1 MFVLMNKNVLVFTPT
16 YDELGN
22 IEFWLEL
29 VISQGDLDILVVD
42 DSSRDGTTELLR
54 VKARQV
60 PRLKLIVREGKT
72 GVGSAHQDALK
83 FAVEKGYDLLITLD
97 ADLSHDPRDIN
108 RFINVSE
115 GANYIVGTRSNGG
128 RNELTGIR
136 WMLSKG
142 ANLMCRLMIPTG
154 LTEYTT
160 SYRCY
165 DRKAMLFM
173 ASNPPKGD
181 GYSYFIE
188 ATDMLYRSGLKLAE
202 IPIVFRDRLN
212 GNSKIPNLQAFKS
225 CKVILKLTF
234 KRVTR
239 KRSRNYQYKL

>member
-1 MFVLMNKNVLVFTPT
+1 VFDLMKKRVLVFTPT
-16 YDELGN
+16 YNELEN

-29 VISQGDLDILVVD
+29 VISQGDSDILVVD

-60 PRLKLIVREGKT
+60 PRLKLIVRESKIGI
-72 GVGSAHQDALK
+72 GSAHQDALK

-108 RFINVSE
+108 RFINASE
-115 GANYIVGTRSNGG
+115 GVNYIVGTRSDGG

-142 ANLMCRLMIPTG
+142 ANLVCRVMIPTG

-165 DRKAMLFM
+165 DRQAMLFL
-173 ASNPPKGD
+173 ASNPPKGE

-188 ATDMLYRSGLKLAE
+188 TTDMLYRGGLKLAE
-202 IPIVFRDRLN
+202 IPIVFRDRLH
-212 GNSKIPNLQAFKS
+212 GKSKIPNLQAFKS
-225 CKVILKLTF
+225 CIVILKLTF
-234 KRVTR
+234 IRVTR
-239 KRSRNYQYKL
+239 KRSKSYQNKL